1 MNRIDKV
8 KEILQKQLEANR
20 EELKDP
26 TIGPRYENYLKGLV
40 TGLDYSLKI
49 IEIYLGGVKD

>member
-1 MNRIDKV
+1 MDRISKV
-8 KEILQKQLEANR
+8 KKILQEKLEENR

-26 TIGPRYENYLKGLV
+26 TIGTHFKNYLEGLV
-40 TGLDYSLKI
+40 LGLDYSLKI